1 MGMRMPDSATE
12 ARVPEGARLLVSR
25 GLFAWQG
32 GRILLLGQ
40 RTAGCWIVA
49 RAWRDQ
55 DRLTDVRRWSF
66 ANPDTFS
73 RQIGRLAREEIGAG
87 AVADL
92 PAAALAWAVAEGGVL
107 DPA

>member
-1 MGMRMPDSATE
+1 MGMRMSDLATE
-12 ARVPEGARLLVSR
+12 TTAPESAQLLVSR
-25 GLFAWQG
+25 GLFAWRG
-32 GRILLLGQ
+32 GRIFLFGE
-40 RTAGCWIVA
+40 RTAGRWILA

-66 ANPDTFS
+66 ADPETFA